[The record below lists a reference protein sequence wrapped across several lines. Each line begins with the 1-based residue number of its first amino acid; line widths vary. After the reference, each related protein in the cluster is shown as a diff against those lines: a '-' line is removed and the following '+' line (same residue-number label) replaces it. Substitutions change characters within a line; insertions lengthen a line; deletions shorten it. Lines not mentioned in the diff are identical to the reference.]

1 MQLLIRHQVF
11 DCLLRLLSSPT
22 VARRLENDP
31 TAQNRLLTAV
41 QTVAYSA
48 SLGTPAPTPA
58 STSWL
63 SEEASPSDNRHT
75 ASGDAAARCVT
86 DETRRATADG
96 GKLLDGRSHKALVEQ
111 DPPVIHE
118 RSLSPE
124 RQPGRERRRRAQNLL
139 KAPDFGDQRFAQ
151 LAPRLRAGVW
161 DMTTEGLRNAKHF
174 FSTKREP
181 FESNLVS
188 LTDPRPKQLRHYI
201 ENWIRWEK
209 SLASSA
215 IVCRISKRI
224 HLVELAA
231 LKGQMEGSP
240 EAVNNKLTD
249 ILFPELVVFQ
259 RSTKRTS
266 GGSKDRPYAQAKR
279 KLEYW
284 IRLGMLLLRLV
295 ERYGYGVLLLLPE
308 SMTDTA

>member
-1 MQLLIRHQVF
+1 
-11 DCLLRLLSSPT
+11 
-22 VARRLENDP
+22 
-31 TAQNRLLTAV
+31 
-41 QTVAYSA
+41 
-48 SLGTPAPTPA
+48 
-58 STSWL
+58 
-63 SEEASPSDNRHT
+63 
-75 ASGDAAARCVT
+75 
-86 DETRRATADG
+86 
-96 GKLLDGRSHKALVEQ
+96 
-111 DPPVIHE
+111 
-118 RSLSPE
+118 
-124 RQPGRERRRRAQNLL
+124 
-139 KAPDFGDQRFAQ
+139 
-151 LAPRLRAGVW
+151 
-161 DMTTEGLRNAKHF
+161 MTTEGLRNAKHF

-188 LTDPRPKQLRHYI
+188 LADPRPKQLRHYI

-284 IRLGMLLLRLV
+284 IRLGMLFLRLV